1 MGKPGPSHDAAP
13 AYAFRSMTSIDNST
27 PLAKAYP
34 SASDCAAF
42 QPLFKADGTD
52 GQQGDAQEQAARIDQ
67 ARGRGMQNGL
77 AAGREEAC
85 RVARSGVS
93 PSLKAFAHTLN
104 ELSTASQR
112 MKSQVSEKVIELA
125 LSISERVTGESARL
139 TAPAINDLKALL
151 EEALSKINHI
161 TLHIN
166 PADAR
171 GIEALL
177 AADGLPWPSLP
188 QIDIQSDALM
198 TPGEIRISDQA
209 GLSRESLDKRVLS
222 ALTELLAKNKLPS
235 A

>member
-1 MGKPGPSHDAAP
+1 MGKSLPAHDAAP
-13 AYAFRSMTSIDNST
+13 AFAFRSMTSIESSP
-27 PLAKAYP
+27 PLNKAYP

-42 QPLFKADGTD
+42 KPLFKADGTD

-67 ARGRGMQNGL
+67 ARCRGMRNGL
-77 AAGREEAC
+77 EAGREEAC
-85 RVARSGVS
+85 RVARSGLS

-104 ELSTASQR
+104 DLSTASQR
-112 MKSQVSEKVIELA
+112 MKVQVSAKVIELA

-139 TAPAINDLKALL
+139 TAPAIDDLKALL
-151 EEALSKINHI
+151 EEALSRINHI

-166 PADAR
+166 PADAQ

-188 QIDIQSDALM
+188 QIAIQSDALM
-198 TPGEIRISDQA
+198 TPGEIRISDPT
-209 GLSRESLDKRVLS
+209 GLSRESLDKLVLS
-222 ALTELLAKNKLPS
+222 ALTELLAKNKRPS